1 MFRKNRPK
9 LGALPAHNGDSHTE
23 PNSVTKSPIPA
34 PVTPVTRTMLQ
45 FYCQLAHGSPTV
57 FVSGFSSVKE
67 LYQKIGESFDFPS
80 SEVKIIIIFFM
91 RFIVIV
97 QLGEPIQ

>member
-9 LGALPAHNGDSHTE
+9 LGGLPAHNGDLHPENNT
-23 PNSVTKSPIPA
+23 VTKSPIPA
-34 PVTPVTRTMLQ
+34 PVTPVTRSMLQ
-45 FYCQLAHGSPTV
+45 FYCQLAHGSPTI

-80 SEVKIIIIFFM
+80 SEVIALFFIIFY
-91 RFIVIV
+91 
-97 QLGEPIQ
+97 L